1 MLYSPYTR
9 QPSFL
14 YNKHNSMEAGSCRYK
29 HSRVGMRFILMQP
42 GVSHK
47 LGRKHEITNT
57 CSTLQYEHVK
67 VLQRPR
73 QSS

>member
-1 MLYSPYTR
+1 
-9 QPSFL
+9 
-14 YNKHNSMEAGSCRYK
+14 MEAGSCRYK

-57 CSTLQYEHVK
+57 CSTLQYEHFK
-67 VLQRPR
+67 FLQRPR